1 MAWRKYGSQPIHDV
15 KSNVNSG
22 DLNRTQPEP
31 AYTAEPTPVL
41 ISTVPPGITSV
52 PFTPTSTISTEQL
65 TATPQ
70 RTDRIPTQPVLKML
84 RTAQT
89 EQTSVLD
96 TISPVSKTRP
106 KDCQRPLFKIG
117 GITIKN
123 NLNEFV
129 RVSVQVRFIKR
140 IHPF

>member
-1 MAWRKYGSQPIHDV
+1 MAWWKYGSQSDQPIHDV
-15 KSNVNSG
+15 NSNINSG
-22 DLNRTQPEP
+22 EP
-31 AYTAEPTPVL
+31 DYTAE
-41 ISTVPPGITSV
+41 STVV
-52 PFTPTSTISTEQL
+52 LMPT
-65 TATPQ
+65 TATSQ

-96 TISPVSKTRP
+96 TISPVSKARP
-106 KDCQRPLFKIG
+106 KDCQTVEQPLFKIG

-140 IHPF
+140 NHPC

>member
-41 ISTVPPGITSV
+41 IPTTSV
-52 PFTPTSTISTEQL
+52 PF
-65 TATPQ
+65 
-70 RTDRIPTQPVLKML
+70 
-84 RTAQT
+84 
-89 EQTSVLD
+89 
-96 TISPVSKTRP
+96 
-106 KDCQRPLFKIG
+106 QRPLFKIG
-117 GITIKN
+117 GIKIKN

>member
-1 MAWRKYGSQPIHDV
+1 MKLYLYQNEFRLAWWKYGSQSDEPIHDV
-15 KSNVNSG
+15 NSKV
-22 DLNRTQPEP
+22 P
-31 AYTAEPTPVL
+31 
-41 ISTVPPGITSV
+41 STVLSTS
-52 PFTPTSTISTEQL
+52 PPTSTILTEQF
-65 TATPQ
+65 TATSQ

-96 TISPVSKTRP
+96 TISPVSKARP
-106 KDCQRPLFKIG
+106 KDGQTVQRPLFKIG